1 MAGIDDNTNASD
13 TPLTHNLIVPE
24 AQAGQRLDRFLASG
38 IPELSRSRIKALI
51 LDGLVQIDGDPDVS
65 PSDKVRSR
73 ETVELEVPPA
83 VDLALLPEPMDLRV
97 AYEDT
102 DLIVVDKPAGLVM
115 HPGAGNETGTL
126 VQGLL
131 AHCGDN
137 LSGIGGVRRP
147 GIVHRIDKG
156 TSGLVVVAKNN
167 AAHEGLSRQ
176 FADHSIERVYKA
188 VCFGVAPLKATID
201 ANIGRD
207 PNDRK
212 KMTVRP
218 SGQGK
223 TAVTHLKR
231 LAQYGRAASLVDCR
245 LETGRTHQI
254 RVHLAAQGFPL
265 IGDPV
270 YTRATSARLKP
281 FPEPARQLIDRFDR
295 QALHAEVLGFI
306 HPVTQQALRFVSDLP
321 PDMKE
326 LILMIQTIEI

>member
-1 MAGIDDNTNASD
+1 MDDNTNASD
-13 TPLTHNLIVPE
+13 TPLTHSLIVPE
-24 AQAGQRLDRFLASG
+24 AQAGERLDRFLASG
-38 IPELSRSRIKALI
+38 ISTLSRSRIKALI
-51 LDGLVQIDGDPDVS
+51 LDGLVQIDGDPDVT
-65 PSDKVRSR
+65 PSDKVRAG
-73 ETVELEVPPA
+73 ETVELEVPP
-83 VDLALLPEPMDLRV
+83 VIDLALTPEPMDLAI
-97 AYEDT
+97 AYEDD

-156 TSGLVVVAKNN
+156 TSGLVVIAKND

-188 VCFGVAPLKATID
+188 VCFGVAPLKARIE

-212 KMTVRP
+212 KMAIRP
-218 SGQGK
+218 TGQGK
-223 TAVTHLKR
+223 KAVTHLSR
-231 LAQYGRAASLVDCR
+231 LAQYGRAASLVECR

-270 YTRATSARLKP
+270 YTRVTAARLRP
-281 FPEPARQLIDRFDR
+281 FPQAARDIIDGLGR
-295 QALHAEVLGFI
+295 QALHAQVLGFA
-306 HPVTQQALRFVSDLP
+306 HPVTGKALRFESDLP
-321 PDMKE
+321 DDLKA
-326 LILMIQTIEI
+326 LILVTETIEI